1 MAMATMNRISISLI
15 FLIMISMVLPTSAIM
30 FASGSTDNSDSS
42 SDTGSSED
50 NSDSSSDTGSS
61 EDNSDSPPTDFLP
74 PNVDSTSSEGL
85 QMIMVIH
92 QQRLQ
97 RIIPLYRVNLLWVTI
112 LLMCKGRIWST
123 SS

>member
-50 NSDSSSDTGSS
+50 NSDSYQILGLARIMVTHHRLTSYPLT
-61 EDNSDSPPTDFLP
+61 
-74 PNVDSTSSEGL
+74 STQHHLKGL